1 MRVPDGCSCGG
12 EARSPAWAR
21 IAWSAGGGGGRG
33 PWTGQELA
41 KLLRV
46 GTWNHWMESQEIL
59 FKAVCPL
66 QKELSALPQTCCA
79 FLRPLPQIVGF
90 SPAVLCGQSLG
101 TFVCYLWRASR
112 EGLPSGTPAFSSG
125 PHCKLTFPLHFQLLH
140 VDSCRA
146 GDSRKSKLRLTG
158 I

>member
-1 MRVPDGCSCGG
+1 
-12 EARSPAWAR
+12 
-21 IAWSAGGGGGRG
+21 
-33 PWTGQELA
+33 
-41 KLLRV
+41 
-46 GTWNHWMESQEIL
+46 MESQEIL

-101 TFVCYLWRASR
+101 TFVCYLQRASR
-112 EGLPSGTPAFSSG
+112 QGLLSGTPAFSPD
-125 PHCKLTFPLHFQLLH
+125 PHYELTFPLHLQLLH

-146 GDSRKSKLRLTG
+146 GDSRKSKLRLIG